1 MATDQSLRMVMTV
14 MVVMMVAPQDISSV
28 WQVMN
33 HRRQHSRSVHME
45 QDESQTHHVEVDMGR
60 HTYLPDMG
68 GPYKPSDNAC
78 IGPWCLSDQ

>member
-33 HRRQHSRSVHME
+33 HRRQHSRSAHME
-45 QDESQTHHVEVDMGR
+45 QDEGQTHHVEVEQ
-60 HTYLPDMG
+60 TLPDMG